1 MAVYHFLGLTQN
13 QKSWSK
19 TKTLSDSPFSDTG
32 FWWTLI
38 FFFKFKIPLKKMS
51 LESPCNNHG
60 NEPTMLKLHQESFKT
75 SSLTFQWI
83 FFSLPIPPKQQARH
97 PFTSFLLTLN
107 PQNFRNPFN
116 CHIFWLMCEAFFFI
130 FFGSK
135 WPKHHL
141 PPAPTRYLREELR
154 QIALRSCLTSFLII
168 YFLRNHMGPRLF
180 RLEAWFRELTLKDAI
195 LGSRFLYMIL
205 NIDL

>member
-38 FFFKFKIPLKKMS
+38 FFQIQDSSEKNVTGITMQQSREWTYNVKAPPRILGNFIPHLSMNLLLFTNPPKTTS
-51 LESPCNNHG
+51 
-60 NEPTMLKLHQESFKT
+60 KT
-75 SSLTFQWI
+75 SLHFI
-83 FFSLPIPPKQQARH
+83 
-97 PFTSFLLTLN
+97 
-107 PQNFRNPFN
+107 PFN
-116 CHIFWLMCEAFFFI
+116 SKPPEFQKPFQLSYILTHVRSIFLHILWFQMAKTPPATC
-130 FFGSK
+130 
-135 WPKHHL
+135 PHTL
-141 PPAPTRYLREELR
+141 PPWGVA
-154 QIALRSCLTSFLII
+154 S
-168 YFLRNHMGPRLF
+168 N
-180 RLEAWFRELTLKDAI
+180 RLEVLPHQFFDHILPTKPHGAPAVSVGSLVWRIDLKNAI